1 MADATYQTKVYLKQ
15 GGEEH
20 VIASGGTQTVE
31 SGGKVE
37 IESGGEIEG
46 QSGGKMDLQD
56 GFLFYLNDTS
66 TTGINVLKYVIYSE
80 ITLTNYVSTVSVLT
94 VSVFTPGYGHCYFS
108 LAAGCSKCS
117 INLPTAS
124 AGMTLTLYM
133 SGCESNVGV
142 SLKAQ
147 SAGGASCVNLSG
159 VVVSSIN
166 FKKSNTAVSTII
178 LKCFTDGYW
187 TVLDVGNEAT
197 VNYTA

>member
-15 GGEEH
+15 GGEEQ
-20 VIASGGTQTVE
+20 VIASGGTQAVE

-37 IESGGEIEG
+37 IESGGELEG
-46 QSGGKMDLQD
+46 QSGGIMDLQD

-66 TTGINVLKYVIYSE
+66 TTGINAIKYVIYSE
-80 ITLTNYVSTVSVLT
+80 ITLTNYVSSVSVLAL
-94 VSVFTPGYGHCYFS
+94 SVFTPAYGHCYFS

-117 INLPTAS
+117 IKLPTAY

-133 SGCESNVGV
+133 SGCVSNAYV
-142 SLKAQ
+142 SIKAQ
-147 SAGGASCVNLSG
+147 SDGGASCVNLSG

-178 LKCFTDGYW
+178 LKCFADGYW
-187 TVLDVGNEAT
+187 TVLDAGNEAT